1 MSLEY
6 SLTFS
11 IKKRVMLT
19 GVLRQLL
26 INHIKKNFNTI
37 FIENVKKMSE
47 KLIISLFSYKKF
59 LNIIP
64 KVMPGHSLTY
74 FFKKKKKKTIKS
86 LKQTELID
94 WYFPQYIYIYIYGR
108 GGFLLSS

>member
-11 IKKRVMLT
+11 IKKMVMLT
-19 GVLRQLL
+19 GVLGQLL
-26 INHIKKNFNTI
+26 INHIKKKFNTI

-74 FFKKKKKKTIKS
+74 FF
-86 LKQTELID
+86 
-94 WYFPQYIYIYIYGR
+94 
-108 GGFLLSS
+108 

>member
-19 GVLRQLL
+19 GVLGQLL

-74 FFKKKKKKTIKS
+74 FFKKKTIKS

-94 WYFPQYIYIYIYGR
+94 WYFPQYIYGR

>member
-19 GVLRQLL
+19 GVLGQLL

-37 FIENVKKMSE
+37 LIENVKKMSE

-74 FFKKKKKKTIKS
+74 FFKKKKKKNYQKFKTNR
-86 LKQTELID
+86 T
-94 WYFPQYIYIYIYGR
+94 Y
-108 GGFLLSS
+108 